1 MADLKAPSRKSYSG
15 MHGSVLCILEK
26 PVFIC
31 YTLTGVPV
39 YEMIMSLLEGTNMKI
54 IIKVLVFIL
63 AVLLLAASC
72 FWFYCRV
79 ISHRSFMAGF
89 TDLFLTVQHRSDKFT
104 YLDSCEAYISE
115 KAETNRD
122 PVVIR
127 KAKFEVSLREERLE
141 SLQAF
146 IYNDQEHPAQ
156 TVFYF
161 HGGAYI
167 NQPNAQQT
175 TMAARTANETGCE
188 VVLMVYPKEP
198 VYDCETGYRLCLSYY
213 RTYLEK
219 NDCGKIV
226 FMGDSA
232 GGGLALGLA
241 EELRDQGDVCPE
253 ELILI
258 SPWADLTMSN
268 SDRENYAEL
277 DPMLGID
284 GLRRMGEVW
293 ANGLDMEDPRVSPIY
308 GDLSGLGRVTLTTG
322 TWEVLYPD
330 SLLLAEKLEQ
340 AGTDCDLVIGERMI
354 HCYPICPIPEAK
366 AAQAVIWSAIL
377 R

>member
-1 MADLKAPSRKSYSG
+1 
-15 MHGSVLCILEK
+15 
-26 PVFIC
+26 
-31 YTLTGVPV
+31 
-39 YEMIMSLLEGTNMKI
+39 
-54 IIKVLVFIL
+54 
-63 AVLLLAASC
+63 
-72 FWFYCRV
+72 
-79 ISHRSFMAGF
+79 MAGF
-89 TDLFLTVQHRSDKFT
+89 VDLFLTIQHRSDKFT
-104 YLDSCEAYISE
+104 YTDICEEYI
-115 KAETNRD
+115 AEMAEANKE
-122 PVVIR
+122 PVVIE
-127 KAKFEVSLREERLE
+127 KAKFGISVREERLD

-167 NQPNAQQT
+167 NQPNNQQL
-175 TMAARTANETGCE
+175 TMAARTAKETGCE

-198 VYDCETGYRLCLSYY
+198 LYDCETAYDLCISYY
-213 RTYLEK
+213 RSYLK
-219 NDCGKIV
+219 SNDCGKII

-241 EELRDQGDVCPE
+241 EALRDQEDDCPE

-258 SPWADLTMSN
+258 SPWADVTMSN
-268 SDRENYAEL
+268 ADMADYADL

-293 ANGLDMEDPRVSPIY
+293 ANCMDLKDPRVSPLY
-308 GDLSGLGRVTLTTG
+308 GDLSGLGHVTLTAG
-322 TWEVLYPD
+322 TWEILYPD
-330 SLLLAEKLEQ
+330 IMLLAKKLEQ
-340 AGTDCDLVIGERMI
+340 AGVECDLTVGERMI

-366 AAQAVIWSAIL
+366 AAQEVIWSAVL

>member
-1 MADLKAPSRKSYSG
+1 MKTAVKT
-15 MHGSVLCILEK
+15 LC
-26 PVFIC
+26 
-31 YTLTGVPV
+31 
-39 YEMIMSLLEGTNMKI
+39 
-54 IIKVLVFIL
+54 
-63 AVLLLAASC
+63 AVLAIIVLAAGC

-79 ISHRSFMAGF
+79 INHRSFMAGF

-104 YLDSCEAYISE
+104 SVDAAEAYIAE
-115 KAETNRD
+115 KAESNRE
-122 PVVIR
+122 PVVIE
-127 KAKFEVSLREERLE
+127 KARFRMSLREEKLDA
-141 SLQAF
+141 LQAF

-167 NQPNAQQT
+167 NQPNNQQT
-175 TMAARTANETGCE
+175 TMAARTAKETGAE

-198 VYDCETGYRLCLSYY
+198 VYNCATAYDLCLSYY
-213 RTYLEK
+213 LDYLDD
-219 NDCGKIV
+219 NDCGKVV

-241 EELRDQGDVCPE
+241 EVLQQDGNPGPE

-258 SPWADLTMSN
+258 SPWVDLSMSN
-268 SDRENYAEL
+268 GELEDCLDL

-293 ANGLDMEDPRVSPIY
+293 ADGLPVTDARVSPLY
-308 GDLSGLGRVTLTTG
+308 GDLSGLCPVTLTTG

-330 SLLLAEKLEQ
+330 TMLLAQKLGD
-340 AGTDCDLVIGERMI
+340 AGVDCNLIIGERMI

-366 AAQAVIWSAIL
+366 AAQSAIWTAIL

>member
-1 MADLKAPSRKSYSG
+1 
-15 MHGSVLCILEK
+15 
-26 PVFIC
+26 
-31 YTLTGVPV
+31 
-39 YEMIMSLLEGTNMKI
+39 MKTI
-54 IIKVLVFIL
+54 RKVLAVCL
-63 AVLLLAASC
+63 AILLLAAGG

-79 ISHRSFMAGF
+79 INHRSFMAGF
-89 TDLFLTVQHRSDKFT
+89 TDLFLTVQRRSDKFT
-104 YLDSCEAYISE
+104 YLDSCEAYIAE
-115 KAETNRD
+115 KAEANKE
-122 PVVIR
+122 PVVIG
-127 KAKFEVSLREERLE
+127 KARFGISLREERLE
-141 SLQAF
+141 ALQAF
-146 IYNDQEHPAQ
+146 VYNDQEHPAQ

-175 TMAARTANETGCE
+175 TMAARTAKETGCE

-198 VYDCETGYRLCLSYY
+198 VYDCETAYDLCISYY
-213 RTYLEK
+213 RRYLEN

-241 EELRDQGDVCPE
+241 EALRDQGETCPE

-258 SPWADLTMSN
+258 SPWVDVSMSN
-268 SDRENYAEL
+268 SEMNDYVEL

-293 ANGLDMEDPRVSPIY
+293 AKGLEMTDPRVSPIC
-308 GDLSGLGRVTLTTG
+308 GDLSGLGRVTLITG

-330 SLLLAEKLEQ
+330 SLLLAEKLGQ
-340 AGTDCDLVIGERMI
+340 AGTDCDLVVGERMI

-366 AAQAVIWSAIL
+366 AAREVIWAAIL

>member
-1 MADLKAPSRKSYSG
+1 MKTAVKT
-15 MHGSVLCILEK
+15 LC
-26 PVFIC
+26 
-31 YTLTGVPV
+31 
-39 YEMIMSLLEGTNMKI
+39 
-54 IIKVLVFIL
+54 
-63 AVLLLAASC
+63 AVLAIIVLAAGC

-79 ISHRSFMAGF
+79 INHRSFMAGF

-104 YLDSCEAYISE
+104 SVDAAEAYIAE
-115 KAETNRD
+115 KAESNRE
-122 PVVIR
+122 PVVIE
-127 KAKFEVSLREERLE
+127 KARFRMSLREEKLDA
-141 SLQAF
+141 LQAF

-167 NQPNAQQT
+167 NQPNNQQT
-175 TMAARTANETGCE
+175 TMAARTAKETGAE

-198 VYDCETGYRLCLSYY
+198 VYNCETAYDLCLSN
-213 RTYLEK
+213 YLDYLDA
-219 NDCGKIV
+219 NDCGKVV

-241 EELRDQGDVCPE
+241 EVLQQDGNPGPE

-258 SPWADLTMSN
+258 SPWVDLSMSN
-268 SDRENYAEL
+268 GELEDCLDL

-293 ANGLDMEDPRVSPIY
+293 ADGLPVTDARVSPLY
-308 GDLSGLGRVTLTTG
+308 GDLSGLCPVTLTTG

-330 SLLLAEKLEQ
+330 TMLLAQKLGD
-340 AGTDCDLVIGERMI
+340 AGVDCNLIIGERMI

-366 AAQAVIWSAIL
+366 AAQSAIWTAIL

>member
-1 MADLKAPSRKSYSG
+1 
-15 MHGSVLCILEK
+15 
-26 PVFIC
+26 
-31 YTLTGVPV
+31 
-39 YEMIMSLLEGTNMKI
+39 MKI
-54 IIKVLVFIL
+54 LKRIIALM
-63 AVLLLAASC
+63 AVLLLLTAAG

-79 ISHRSFMAGF
+79 LNHRSFMAGF
-89 TDLFLTVQHRSDKFT
+89 TDLFLIVQHRRDKFT
-104 YLDSCEAYISE
+104 YLDACEAYIAE
-115 KAETNRD
+115 KAESNRN
-122 PVVIR
+122 PVDIE
-127 KAKFEVSLREERLE
+127 KAKFGVTIREERMDP
-141 SLQAF
+141 LQAF
-146 IYNDQEHPAQ
+146 IYNDQEHPKQ

-175 TMAARTANETGCE
+175 TMAARTAKETGCE

-198 VYDCETGYRLCLSYY
+198 VYNCETAYEVCTAYY
-213 RTYLEK
+213 RQYREN
-219 NDCGKIV
+219 NDCGKVI

-241 EELRDQGDVCPE
+241 EVLRDAGTLCPE

-258 SPWADLTMSN
+258 SPWTDLTMSN
-268 SDRENYAEL
+268 RDMAACAEL

-293 ANGLDMEDPRVSPIY
+293 ADGLPVTDPRVSPLY
-308 GDLSGLGRVTLTTG
+308 GELSGLGRVTLITG

-330 SLLLAEKLEQ
+330 SLILAEKLKG
-340 AGTDCDLVIGERMI
+340 AGTDCRLIVGERMI

-366 AAQAVIWSAIL
+366 PARQIIWEAIL

>member
-1 MADLKAPSRKSYSG
+1 
-15 MHGSVLCILEK
+15 
-26 PVFIC
+26 
-31 YTLTGVPV
+31 
-39 YEMIMSLLEGTNMKI
+39 MKT
-54 IIKVLVFIL
+54 VWRCLAALL
-63 AVLLLAASC
+63 AVILLAAGC

-79 ISHRSFMAGF
+79 INHRSFMAGF
-89 TDLFLTVQHRSDKFT
+89 TDLFLIVQHRSDKFT
-104 YLDSCEAYISE
+104 YLDACEAYIEE
-115 KAETNRD
+115 KAETNGE
-122 PVVIR
+122 PVEIK
-127 KAKFEVSLREERLE
+127 KAKFGISIREESLDA
-141 SLQAF
+141 LQAF

-175 TMAARTANETGCE
+175 TMAARTAKETGSE

-198 VYDCETGYRLCLSYY
+198 VYDCGTAYDLCLAYY
-213 RTYLEK
+213 RDYVNS

-241 EELRDQGDVCPE
+241 EVLRDQGDVCPE

-258 SPWADLTMSN
+258 SPWVDLTMSN
-268 SDRENYAEL
+268 GDLADYVEV

-293 ANGLDMEDPRVSPIY
+293 AGGLDVTDPRVSPIY

-322 TWEVLYPD
+322 TWEILYPD
-330 SLLLAEKLEQ
+330 TLLLAEKLEQ
-340 AGTDCDLVIGERMI
+340 AGVECNLITGERMI

-366 AAQAVIWSAIL
+366 AAQAVIWDAVT

>member
-1 MADLKAPSRKSYSG
+1 MKTAVKT
-15 MHGSVLCILEK
+15 LC
-26 PVFIC
+26 
-31 YTLTGVPV
+31 
-39 YEMIMSLLEGTNMKI
+39 
-54 IIKVLVFIL
+54 
-63 AVLLLAASC
+63 AVLAIIVLAAGC

-79 ISHRSFMAGF
+79 INHRSFMAGF

-104 YLDSCEAYISE
+104 SVDAAEAYIAE
-115 KAETNRD
+115 KAESNRE
-122 PVVIR
+122 PVVIE
-127 KAKFEVSLREERLE
+127 KARFGMSLREEKLDA
-141 SLQAF
+141 LQAF

-167 NQPNAQQT
+167 NQPNNQQT
-175 TMAARTANETGCE
+175 TMAARTAKETGAE

-198 VYDCETGYRLCLSYY
+198 VYNCATAYDLCLSYY
-213 RTYLEK
+213 LDYLDD
-219 NDCGKIV
+219 NDCGKVV

-241 EELRDQGDVCPE
+241 EVLQQDGNPGPE

-258 SPWADLTMSN
+258 SPWVDLSMSN
-268 SDRENYAEL
+268 GELEDCLDL

-293 ANGLDMEDPRVSPIY
+293 ADGLPVTDARVSPLY
-308 GDLSGLGRVTLTTG
+308 GDLSGLCPVTLTTG

-330 SLLLAEKLEQ
+330 TMLLAQKLGD
-340 AGTDCDLVIGERMI
+340 AGVDCNLIIGERMI

-366 AAQAVIWSAIL
+366 AAQSAIWTAIL

>member
-1 MADLKAPSRKSYSG
+1 MRRAGFR
-15 MHGSVLCILEK
+15 ILR
-26 PVFIC
+26 
-31 YTLTGVPV
+31 
-39 YEMIMSLLEGTNMKI
+39 I
-54 IIKVLVFIL
+54 IET
-63 AVLLLAASC
+63 LLAAVVLIGGG

-79 ISHRSFMAGF
+79 LNQRSFMAGV
-89 TDLFLTVQHRSDKFT
+89 TDLVLRIQHRSDKFT
-104 YLDSCEAYISE
+104 TVEEADKYI
-115 KAETNRD
+115 AERAELNKE
-122 PVVIR
+122 PVVIS
-127 KAKFEVSLREERLE
+127 KAKFGVSLKED
-141 SLQAF
+141 SNGPLQAF

-175 TMAARTANETGCE
+175 TMAARTAKETGAE

-198 VYDCETGYRLCLSYY
+198 VSNCEDAYAVCIAYY
-213 RTYLEK
+213 QNYIK
-219 NDCGKIV
+219 ANDCGKIV

-241 EELRDQGDVCPE
+241 QVLRDMKLTCPS
-253 ELILI
+253 ELVLI
-258 SPWADLTMSN
+258 SPWVDVTMSHEEMPLYVK
-268 SDRENYAEL
+268 D

-293 ANGLDMEDPRVSPIY
+293 ADGLPMTDPRVSPIY
-308 GDLSGLGRVTLTTG
+308 GDLSGLGRVTLTAG
-322 TWEVLYPD
+322 TWEVLFPD
-330 SLLLAEKLEQ
+330 EMLLYEKFKD
-340 AGTDCDLVIGERMI
+340 AGTDCDLIVGQRMI

-366 AAQAVIWSAIL
+366 EAQKIIWEAIT

>member
-1 MADLKAPSRKSYSG
+1 
-15 MHGSVLCILEK
+15 
-26 PVFIC
+26 
-31 YTLTGVPV
+31 
-39 YEMIMSLLEGTNMKI
+39 MKI
-54 IIKVLVFIL
+54 LRRILVIL
-63 AVLLLAASC
+63 LAAVLLAAGG
-72 FWFYCRV
+72 FWFYCRAV
-79 ISHRSFMAGF
+79 RHRSFMAGF

-104 YLDSCEAYISE
+104 YLDSCEAYIAE
-115 KAETNRD
+115 KAESNRE
-122 PVVIR
+122 PVVIK
-127 KAKFEVSLREERLE
+127 KAKFGISLREERLE

-146 IYNDQEHPAQ
+146 IYNDQAHPAQ

-175 TMAARTANETGCE
+175 SMSARTAKETGCE

-198 VYDCETGYRLCLSYY
+198 VYDCKTAYELCCAYY
-213 RTYLEK
+213 RSYLEN

-241 EELRDQGDVCPE
+241 EVLRDQGDTCPE

-258 SPWADLTMSN
+258 SPWADAAMANTDMK
-268 SDRENYAEL
+268 DYVEL

-284 GLRRMGEVW
+284 GLRRMAEVW
-293 ANGLDMEDPRVSPIY
+293 ANGLELTDPRVSPIC
-308 GDLSGLGRVTLTTG
+308 GNLSGLGRVTLTTG
-322 TWEVLYPD
+322 TWEILYPD
-330 SLLLAEKLEQ
+330 CLRLKEKLEE
-340 AGTDCDLVIGERMI
+340 AGVDCNLIIGERMI

-366 AAQAVIWSAIL
+366 AAQAVIWAAIT

>member
-1 MADLKAPSRKSYSG
+1 MKTAVKT
-15 MHGSVLCILEK
+15 LC
-26 PVFIC
+26 
-31 YTLTGVPV
+31 
-39 YEMIMSLLEGTNMKI
+39 
-54 IIKVLVFIL
+54 
-63 AVLLLAASC
+63 AVLAIIVLAAGC

-79 ISHRSFMAGF
+79 INHRSFMAGF

-104 YLDSCEAYISE
+104 SVDAAEAYIAE
-115 KAETNRD
+115 KAESNRE
-122 PVVIR
+122 PVVIE
-127 KAKFEVSLREERLE
+127 KARFRMSLREEKLDA
-141 SLQAF
+141 LQAF

-167 NQPNAQQT
+167 NQPNNQQT
-175 TMAARTANETGCE
+175 TMAARTAKETGAE

-198 VYDCETGYRLCLSYY
+198 VYNCETAYDLCLSYY
-213 RTYLEK
+213 LDYLDD
-219 NDCGKIV
+219 NDCGKVV

-241 EELRDQGDVCPE
+241 EVLQQDGNPGPE

-258 SPWADLTMSN
+258 SPWVDLSMSN
-268 SDRENYAEL
+268 GELEDCLDL

-293 ANGLDMEDPRVSPIY
+293 ADGLPVTDARVSPLY
-308 GDLSGLGRVTLTTG
+308 GDLSGLCPVTLTTG

-330 SLLLAEKLEQ
+330 TMLLAQKLGD
-340 AGTDCDLVIGERMI
+340 AGVDCNLIIGERMI

-366 AAQAVIWSAIL
+366 AAQSAIWTAIL

>member
-1 MADLKAPSRKSYSG
+1 M
-15 MHGSVLCILEK
+15 
-26 PVFIC
+26 
-31 YTLTGVPV
+31 
-39 YEMIMSLLEGTNMKI
+39 
-54 IIKVLVFIL
+54 KVLKRCLAVIL
-63 AVLLLAASC
+63 AVILLAAGG

-79 ISHRSFMAGF
+79 INHRSFMAGF
-89 TDLFLTVQHRSDKFT
+89 TDLFLIVQHRSDKFT
-104 YLDSCEAYISE
+104 NLDDCEAYIAE
-115 KAETNRD
+115 KAESNKE
-122 PVVIR
+122 PVVIE
-127 KAKFEVSLREERLE
+127 KAKFGISVREERLDA
-141 SLQAF
+141 LQAF

-175 TMAARTANETGCE
+175 GMAARAAKETGCE

-198 VYDCETGYRLCLSYY
+198 VYNCEAAYDLCLAYY
-213 RTYLEK
+213 RSYLET

-241 EELRDQGDVCPE
+241 EVLRDRGDPAPE

-258 SPWADLTMSN
+258 SPWVDLTMSN
-268 SDRENYAEL
+268 SDMARYVDL

-293 ANGLDMEDPRVSPIY
+293 ADGLEMTDPRVSPIY
-308 GDLSGLGRVTLTTG
+308 GDLSGLGKVTMTTG
-322 TWEVLYPD
+322 TWEILYPD
-330 SLLLAEKLEQ
+330 SLLLAAKLED
-340 AGTDCDLVIGERMI
+340 AGTDCDLIVGDRMI

-366 AAQAVIWSAIL
+366 AAREIIWSAITG
-377 R
+377 